1 MELTGGGG
9 KDRESKQGAMRRGE
23 ATTLL
28 SSPFLGSPGLTPI
41 LFYCL
46 ILSQGLLYSSYHSL
60 WSARIP
66 GVCHHTLLKNESG

>member
-1 MELTGGGG
+1 MGDGTDGGR
-9 KDRESKQGAMRRGE
+9 KDRESKQGTRRRE

-28 SSPFLGSPGLTPI
+28 SSPLLGSPGLTPI

-46 ILSQGLLYSSYHSL
+46 ILSQGLLYSTYHSL
-60 WSARIP
+60 PSAGIP